1 MYENN
6 ELNKEELM
14 SDESVVSSENKCCE
28 EPSNTEFVSADAPS
42 SQEVGKES
50 APEEIERLRQEH
62 AEDLADAQSAKTV
75 EDD

>member
-42 SQEVGKES
+42 SQEVGEES
-50 APEEIERLRQEH
+50 APEEAKEET
-62 AEDLADAQSAKTV
+62 AEKAEA
-75 EDD
+75 